1 MGTRINVPS
10 LYVMLLEEPGFRTLD
25 YSNMKGYLNKPE
37 ETANVLK
44 DGWLLTGDIG
54 REDEDGY

>member
-1 MGTRINVPS
+1 MYAALPSSESMGTRINVPS

-37 ETANVLK
+37 ETEFGL
-44 DGWLLTGDIG
+44 
-54 REDEDGY
+54 R